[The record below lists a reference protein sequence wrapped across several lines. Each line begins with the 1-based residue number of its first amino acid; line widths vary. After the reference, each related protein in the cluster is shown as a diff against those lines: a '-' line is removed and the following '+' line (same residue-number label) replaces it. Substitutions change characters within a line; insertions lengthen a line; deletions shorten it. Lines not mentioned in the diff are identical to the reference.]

1 MPQSAKPKSE
11 GPKAAGSEAKEG
23 EKPTEVSKEPPKLQA
38 NAASSGISS
47 QATVTPKS
55 RKTKEAKTL
64 QSLAETEKQVKGL
77 SQVNV
82 AEAVRQ
88 SHFDIQI
95 VSART
100 IEGLLE
106 FLGLQTEA
114 NLYELDKNLFQKR
127 IDI

>member
-1 MPQSAKPKSE
+1 M
-11 GPKAAGSEAKEG
+11 
-23 EKPTEVSKEPPKLQA
+23 
-38 NAASSGISS
+38 
-47 QATVTPKS
+47 
-55 RKTKEAKTL
+55 

-82 AEAVRQ
+82 ADAARQ